1 MAWSGGRTWAGRAGA
16 ALVSARLP
24 HPVSQDGKECVVK
37 EVVPGDSVNS
47 LLSILDVITVSEQYG
62 GGGGGWVGGHTHQAA
77 LGRVTPRAPISD
89 ACLMLPVVPQ
99 GSGIRRGRGGAG
111 RGALTAPDL
120 DPPCA
125 PGTPRVTSTPSVL
138 CPLGR
143 PETPR
148 CCGFQSRPSQPSSP
162 SIPRAWCG

>member
-1 MAWSGGRTWAGRAGA
+1 MWSGGRTWAGRAGA
-16 ALVSARLP
+16 ALVSARRP

-47 LLSILDVITVSEQYG
+47 LLSILDVITVSDQYG
-62 GGGGGWVGGHTHQAA
+62 GGWGGWVGGHTHQAG

-89 ACLMLPVVPQ
+89 ASLMLPVVPQ

-120 DPPCA
+120 GSPCA

-143 PETPR
+143 PATPR